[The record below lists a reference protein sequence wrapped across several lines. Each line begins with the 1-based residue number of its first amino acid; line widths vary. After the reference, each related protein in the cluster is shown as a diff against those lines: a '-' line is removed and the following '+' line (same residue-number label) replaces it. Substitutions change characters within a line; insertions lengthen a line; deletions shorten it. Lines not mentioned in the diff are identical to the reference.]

1 MSVEVTLLAAF
12 GAGIVSILSPCIL
25 PLLPALLASST
36 GKDRLR
42 PLAIVMGVII
52 SFTIMGI
59 ISSAFGTAFRAHV
72 DELKILAELLIL
84 LMGFS
89 LLLDRGLFNSFSKFP
104 LLAGMNAEGPVSG
117 FLLGLS
123 LGVLWIP
130 CIGSILGMI
139 LTKIALDAT
148 NGSFANGAIILSSYS
163 LGFALPML
171 VIAYSAHISSS
182 KLQLITKYDAVIK
195 KGAGIILILVGLW
208 MVYQNHLQL
217 MFYS

>member
-1 MSVEVTLLAAF
+1 MSVEVTYMAAF
-12 GAGIVSILSPCIL
+12 GAGIISIFSPCIL
-25 PLLPALLASST
+25 PLLPAVLASST

-59 ISSAFGTAFRAHV
+59 ISTAFGTVFRAHV
-72 DELKILAELLIL
+72 DELKILAEILIL

-89 LLLDRGLFNSFSKFP
+89 LLLDKGLFNSFSKFP
-104 LLAGMNAEGPVSG
+104 LLAGMNEEGPVSG

-148 NGSFANGAIILSSYS
+148 NGSFVDGAIILSFYS

-171 VIAYSAHISSS
+171 LIAYSAQVSSF
-182 KLQLITKYDAVIK
+182 KLKSITKYDAVIK

-208 MVYQNHLQL
+208 MIYQNHLQL
-217 MFYS
+217 LFYS